1 MIDYN
6 RQIPIGDYS
15 NNLVNVVVE
24 IPMGSTDK
32 IEWNPVT
39 KNFEVDR
46 KEPSSFVEPIN
57 YGFIPKTIGG
67 DGDNLDAL
75 VVFDGAIPTGTVV
88 KARVLGVMN
97 FLDENEVDDKIVVV
111 PAIGNDLILSVD
123 DLSEQKVKEIE
134 YHFGNYKEHK
144 KPGSTSIL
152 GWAGIDEATKIITES
167 VERWNGKEAK

>member
-1 MIDYN
+1 MVDYN
-6 RQIPIGDYS
+6 KQIPVGDYS
-15 NNLVNVVVE
+15 NSLVSVVIE

-32 IEWNPVT
+32 IEWNPKT

-75 VVFDGAIPTGTVV
+75 VVFDGAISTGIVV

-97 FLDENEVDDKIVVV
+97 FLDEGEVDDKIVVV
-111 PAIGNDLILSVD
+111 PVIGNDLILSID
-123 DLSEQKVKEIE
+123 DLPKQKIEEIE
-134 YHFGNYKEHK
+134 YHFSNYKEYK

-152 GWAGIDEATKIITES
+152 GWAGVDEATKIITES
-167 VERWNGKEAK
+167 VERWSEKETE